1 MPPQR
6 WPNDVRRGWAGLAGA
21 AALAAVVWLAALP
34 YLARQSAIHGFIERN
49 KSLGIDP
56 SAKFY
61 TELPAMPALVD
72 RVETIKRTHEAAFWR
87 SSMRVAPLRSALGH
101 SNNNDPPAR

>member
-1 MPPQR
+1 MLPPR
-6 WPNDVRRGWAGLAGA
+6 WLNDIRQGWAGLAGA
-21 AALAAVVWLAALP
+21 AGLAAVVWLAALP

-72 RVETIKRTHEAAFWR
+72 HVETIKRTHEAAFWR
-87 SSMRVAPLRSALGH
+87 SSMRAAPLRSAPGH
-101 SNNNDPPAR
+101 SHNNDPPAR